1 MEGRSYLH
9 PHSRNLCL
17 QEQNQVYSK
26 LQAMRNQK
34 KKTDSKPE
42 AAVDTSDVHF
52 QLLVLE
58 EECHQ
63 SSAVLWG
70 HNSFGAVFLL
80 LLTLQAELKRCS
92 CDWGSTE
99 LGTA

>member
-1 MEGRSYLH
+1 M
-9 PHSRNLCL
+9 
-17 QEQNQVYSK
+17 
-26 LQAMRNQK
+26 
-34 KKTDSKPE
+34 
-42 AAVDTSDVHF
+42 
-52 QLLVLE
+52 VLE

-70 HNSFGAVFLL
+70 HNSFAAVFLL

-92 CDWGSTE
+92 CDWGSVE

>member
-1 MEGRSYLH
+1 M
-9 PHSRNLCL
+9 
-17 QEQNQVYSK
+17 
-26 LQAMRNQK
+26 
-34 KKTDSKPE
+34 
-42 AAVDTSDVHF
+42 
-52 QLLVLE
+52 VLE

-92 CDWGSTE
+92 CDWGSVE